1 MELKKFVDILGK
13 SLDEAFDFFEKEGK
27 NVFKDNKILLE
38 ILSEKWGEKQ
48 YNKLFIL
55 SQIIHC
61 EYVNR
66 NIYKKKH
73 YGVIHSIYKNFREY
87 MRLDMSFI
95 GVPFLKW
102 GDLQKEHTALLKV
115 LIKEGKLENF
125 EKDPRFK
132 KLGRKKGKRREEIIK
147 DHPHLENRYGMY

>member
-1 MELKKFVDILGK
+1 MELKKFIDILDQ
-13 SLDEAFDFFEKEGK
+13 SLKKAIGFFEKEGK

-38 ILSEKWGEKQ
+38 ILSEKWGKKQ
-48 YNKLFIL
+48 YKRLAFL
-55 SQIIHC
+55 EEIINQ
-61 EYVNR
+61 EYGSR
-66 NIYKKKH
+66 SFDKKK
-73 YGVIHSIYKNFREY
+73 YFDFIPLYKHFCEY

-95 GVPFLKW
+95 GVPFSKW